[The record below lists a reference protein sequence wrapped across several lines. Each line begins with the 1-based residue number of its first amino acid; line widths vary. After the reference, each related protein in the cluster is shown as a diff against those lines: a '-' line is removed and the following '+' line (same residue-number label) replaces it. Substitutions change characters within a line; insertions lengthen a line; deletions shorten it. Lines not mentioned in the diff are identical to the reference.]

1 MVAMDETTALGRV
14 VRRAGGAD
22 VLALLAGLPGA
33 DLTTLLLRV
42 MRDRTARTTPADVFR
57 RSRED
62 RFTGPAEVPFDLLRG
77 TEDRLLSTLPPNV
90 EKVALAPVVPL
101 GTHSV
106 VGTVHQDRVVA
117 TVRGTEVAAD
127 PTNGLALVAADRRAR
142 LLAADPRSA
151 EPVRLATVQRVV
163 RAQRFDGPASYAH
176 FALLGRV
183 SAGRDTGDRAFER
196 THAVE
201 HLRYLARALGAG
213 AGRRVEFA
221 LTVSDPRLGVV
232 SDAVRAEFA
241 GHSDVD
247 VVDRPD
253 RAAGR
258 EYYVGFCFA
267 ATVDTGTE
275 RLDIGDGGFVDWSQR
290 LLGNRKERMVISG
303 VGIDRLATL
312 TDSR

>member
-22 VLALLAGLPGA
+22 VLALLAALPGA

-42 MRDRTARTTPADVFR
+42 MRDRAARTTPAEVFR

-62 RFTGPAEVPFDLLRG
+62 RFTGPAEVLFDLLRG
-77 TEDRLLSTLPPNV
+77 TEDRLLSALPPDV
-90 EKVALAPVVPL
+90 GKVTLAPVVPL

-106 VGTVHQDRVVA
+106 VGTVHQDKVVA

-151 EPVRLATVQRVV
+151 DPVRLATVQRVV
-163 RAQRFDGPASYAH
+163 RAQRVDGPASYAH
-176 FALLGRV
+176 FGLLGRV

-196 THAVE
+196 THAAE
-201 HLRYLARALGAG
+201 HLSYLASALG

-221 LTVSDPRLGVV
+221 LTVLDPRFDVV

-241 GHSDVD
+241 GRPDVD
-247 VVDRPD
+247 VVEWPD

-258 EYYVGFCFA
+258 DYYVGFCFT
-267 ATVDTGTE
+267 ATVDTGSE
-275 RLDIGDGGFVDWSQR
+275 RLAVGDGGFVDWSQR
-290 LLGNRKERMVISG
+290 LLGNRKERMLISG
-303 VGIDRLATL
+303 VGIDRLAVL